1 MQKNICRALEGGKA
15 RLFRCSVRK
24 NKKMH
29 TGRSAM
35 LCALRGRASFAALTA
50 ALSSFPAHAAIQDQ
64 EQDGDPTEVIVVT
77 GSVIRGVAPVGS
89 NLVSVGQA
97 DIESIAATNVSELT
111 NTVPAITTAGSA
123 PQGQNAWS
131 YYSPQIHSIGG
142 SGSNTTLV
150 ISDGMRIPG
159 GGTQFAQTDPNILP
173 TSAIERVE
181 VLADGASSIYG
192 SDAVAGVVNYITRS
206 SFSGLQ
212 LNGKVSVG
220 DSYNAR
226 DASMIAGTSWGSGDG
241 YIAASY
247 LYQSEVSTADRPFM
261 SRGDYRDMGGT
272 NEQTYFCSPATIRTA
287 GGGSGNVFLSPDALE
302 PIAADQANAPCNNMI
317 YGAAIP
323 SQMRANLMARVNQ
336 DVTDR
341 LSLRGTLVYN
351 YLEGERQAAPGVLNN
366 ATVFGS
372 GAGRPDQVNPFYRA
386 PVGDPDATQ
395 QTVGWLALRD
405 DDDYGRE
412 ISGNQTI
419 YLIGVADYRL
429 TDEWSISLSNAM
441 GRSVSHQNTE
451 DVFCISC
458 ALLALNGTTNPA
470 GNPETP
476 SVGGTDIRALNLPL
490 TPENALDVWNPVGSS
505 QTSDA
510 VLRDLYAQS
519 SENTHTNWFNQT
531 KVELQGPVFQLPAG
545 LLRMAV
551 GAEYYTVTQ
560 DVEARTPNN
569 TGPTFQG
576 ATLRNFHM
584 DRNVWSAYAEVMIP
598 VVSPDMEVPLV
609 YSFDLNVSGRY
620 DKYSDVG
627 STANPK
633 FAVNW
638 SPSHWLR
645 FRGNYSESFVAPA
658 LYGIGYPEHG
668 YARGNAAGAS
678 VMSSIVV
685 PLSVHPEAAQIP
697 GADCSAGSS
706 CVIGLAGNVGLQ
718 RSFGAGLH
726 NVVPQTGRGWSLGFD
741 LEPDFLPGF
750 TSNITYWSTAFRGGV
765 ATPALG
771 AVVSNP
777 NLRDRL
783 TLCPSGC
790 TQEQVEEFTRVRYGA
805 SLTAAL
811 PETVYFLYQGDTGNL
826 LNLDVEGIDY
836 QFQYQFETDNHGI
849 IHIGTSGTYYT
860 RYDQNI
866 GGAPNFSVLNTSGAN
881 NQFPNLQ
888 WRTRSN
894 FGWEYDAWRIN
905 TFVNW
910 TASYRNWSSTTVEPL
925 IVGEHGPIG
934 GGDKV
939 DADLTVDLNVA
950 YEFPSTFG
958 YGDRAQVYLN
968 VVNVFDEEPPFYNG
982 NTQGVGVGSWGFNG
996 YVSNPIGR
1004 LVSVGAR
1011 LSF

>member
-1 MQKNICRALEGGKA
+1 MLHTWKEGASLIAL
-15 RLFRCSVRK
+15 
-24 NKKMH
+24 
-29 TGRSAM
+29 SA
-35 LCALRGRASFAALTA
+35 AVSFAA
-50 ALSSFPAHAAIQDQ
+50 SPAVAQTQVQTTQPQVEEDSEA
-64 EQDGDPTEVIVVT
+64 ERREVIVVT

-89 NLVSVGQA
+89 NLVTVGQTE
-97 DIESIAATNVSELT
+97 IESIAATNASQLI

-123 PQGQNAWS
+123 PQGQNAYS

-150 ISDGMRIPG
+150 IADGFRIPG

-173 TSAIERVE
+173 TTAIERVE

-206 SFSGLQ
+206 SFSGFQ
-212 LNGKVSVG
+212 VNGKVSFG
-220 DSYNAR
+220 DSYDAR
-226 DASMIAGTSWGSGDG
+226 DASMITGAEWGSGNG

-247 LYQSEVSTADRPFM
+247 MHQSEVSNANRGFM

-272 NEQTYFCSPATIRTA
+272 NQQTYFCSPATIRTA
-287 GGGSGNVFLSPDALE
+287 DGGSGNVFLSPDAVT
-302 PIAADQANAPCNNMI
+302 PIAANQANAPCNNMI

-351 YLEGERQAAPGVLNN
+351 YLEGERQAAPGSLNN
-366 ATVFGS
+366 ATAFGPDS
-372 GAGRPDQVNPFYRA
+372 GRDDQTNPFYRA
-386 PVGDPDATQ
+386 PAGDPDAPQ
-395 QTVGWLALRD
+395 QTIGWLALRD
-405 DDDYGRE
+405 DGDYGLQT
-412 ISGNQTI
+412 SGNQTI

-429 TDEWSISLSNAM
+429 TDEWSATLSNAM
-441 GRSVSHQNTE
+441 GRSVSYQNTE
-451 DVFCISC
+451 DVFCPSC

-470 GNPETP
+470 GNPLTP
-476 SVGGTDIRALNLPL
+476 SVGGTQIRALNLPL
-490 TPENALDVWNPVGSS
+490 TPDNALDVWNPVETNR
-505 QTSDA
+505 TSDL
-510 VLRDLYAQS
+510 VLRSLYAQS

-531 KVELQGPVFQLPAG
+531 KLEFQGPVFQLPAG

-576 ATLRNFHM
+576 ATLRNFHLE
-584 DRNVWSAYAEVMIP
+584 RNIWSAYAEFMIP
-598 VVSPDMEVPLV
+598 ILSPDMDIPLF
-609 YSFDLNVSGRY
+609 YSLDVNISGRY
-620 DKYSDVG
+620 DEYSDVG
-627 STANPK
+627 STSNPK

-638 SPSHWLR
+638 SPNHWLR

-668 YARGNAAGAS
+668 YARGNANGAS
-678 VMSSIVV
+678 TMGSLVV

-706 CVIGLAGNVGLQ
+706 CTIGLAGNLGLQ

-726 NVVPQTGRGWSLGFD
+726 NVVPQTGRGWSLGSDFN
-741 LEPDFLPGF
+741 PDFLPGF
-750 TSNITYWSTAFRGGV
+750 TASITYWSTAFRGGV
-765 ATPALG
+765 ATPAVG

-790 TQEQVEEFTRVRYGA
+790 TEEQVEEFTRVRYGA

-836 QFQYQFETDNHGI
+836 QLRHQFETDNFGTFRL
-849 IHIGTSGTYYT
+849 GTSGTYYT

-866 GGAPNFSVLNTSGAN
+866 AGAPSFSVLNTSGYN
-881 NQFPNLQ
+881 NQFPSLQ
-888 WRTRSN
+888 WRTRSS
-894 FGWEYDAWRIN
+894 FGWDYDAWRVD

-925 IVGEHGPIG
+925 IIGEHGPIG

-939 DADLTVDLNVA
+939 KADLTVDLNVA
-950 YEFPSTFG
+950 YEFPSAFG

-968 VVNVFDEEPPFYNG
+968 VVNLFDENPPFYNG
-982 NTQGVGVGSWGFNG
+982 DTEGTGVGAWGFNG

-1004 LVSVGAR
+1004 LVSIGAR